1 MSAVG
6 TTLVISLNTDNNAAS
21 AVLAMVSNYF
31 NNTFIIDNQQ
41 FTPPIINI

>member
-21 AVLAMVSNYF
+21 AVLAMVSKYF
-31 NNTFIIDNQQ
+31 YQHISN
-41 FTPPIINI
+41 